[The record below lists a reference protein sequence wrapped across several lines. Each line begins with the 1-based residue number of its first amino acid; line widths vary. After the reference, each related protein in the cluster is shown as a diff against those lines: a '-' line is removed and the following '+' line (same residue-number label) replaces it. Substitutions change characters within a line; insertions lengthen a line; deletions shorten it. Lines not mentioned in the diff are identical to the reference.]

1 MLWYTYKADVTKIN
15 YIIKGVIF
23 LPEDRTNKISCSNYR
38 CEIEVVLEI
47 ISGKWNA
54 LILWTLGTEGT
65 KRFGELK
72 RSLPGVTQKMLTQQ
86 LRTLEKYGI
95 VDRTVYP
102 EVPPVVEYSLT
113 EMGNKLMPIFKELDK
128 WGKEYVDYR
137 KTL

>member
-1 MLWYTYKADVTKIN
+1 M
-15 YIIKGVIF
+15 
-23 LPEDRTNKISCSNYR
+23 PEDRTNKISCSNYR

-72 RSLPGVTQKMLTQQ
+72 RALSGVTQKMLTQQ

-95 VDRTVYP
+95 VKRTVYH
-102 EVPPVVEYSLT
+102 EIPPVVEYSLT
-113 EMGNKLMPIFKELDK
+113 EKGNELIPILKELDK
-128 WGKEYVDYR
+128 WGKGYIEYR
-137 KTL
+137 TTL